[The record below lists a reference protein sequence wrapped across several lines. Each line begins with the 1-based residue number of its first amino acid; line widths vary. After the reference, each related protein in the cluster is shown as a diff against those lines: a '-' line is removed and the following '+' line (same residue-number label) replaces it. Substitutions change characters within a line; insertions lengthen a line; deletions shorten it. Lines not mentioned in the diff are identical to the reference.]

1 MPTLISRHT
10 SAPWKIGT
18 CVALIFL
25 LAGRTP
31 SEELRF
37 QPVKRELIEQRLK
50 QVTFGNEKRSK
61 RLQALFKEGQCE
73 GEHFQIQKV
82 RGFDLGNIICSLPGA
97 SDSVIIV
104 GAHFDHAHVGHGAV
118 DNWSGAAML
127 PSLYQSIATEKRKH
141 TYVFIGFTEE
151 ERGLIGSEHY
161 ARNLTPEQ
169 RSKVRAM
176 INLDSLGAGTPVI
189 WLSQGDAWLAGLLK
203 AVADGLKIPLMAV
216 NVDGVASSDSVSFSK
231 RNIPSLTIHS
241 LRQDTL
247 SVIHSRS
254 DTLSAIKLDEY
265 YETYRLIAAYLVY
278 LDSKLAQ

>member
-1 MPTLISRHT
+1 VHTLISCQT
-10 SAPWKIGT
+10 SARWSIGI
-18 CVALIFL
+18 CLALICL

-37 QPVKRELIEQRLK
+37 QPVQRELIEERLK

-61 RLQALFKEGQCE
+61 RLQALFRESQCG
-73 GEHFQIQKV
+73 GEHFEIQKV
-82 RGFDLGNIICSLPGA
+82 RGSDLGNIICLLPGA

-104 GAHFDHAHVGHGAV
+104 GAHFDHANLGHGAV

-127 PSLYQSIATEKRKH
+127 PSLYQSIAREKRKH

-216 NVDGVASSDSVSFSK
+216 NVDGAGRTDSLSFSQRK
-231 RNIPSLTIHS
+231 IPSLTIHS
-241 LRQDTL
+241 LRPDNF
-247 SVIHSRS
+247 SVIHSRN

-278 LDSKLAQ
+278 LDSKLAE